1 MAVNYDKIRK
11 IISSSST
18 RGFKGMS
25 LDAVE
30 EINTEIHDASK
41 KEAEI
46 KLNRRFKTLEDVKR
60 DSIRAAN
67 IAAKKIFTTKDS
79 ANPKNILEIYNAAYS
94 THDNVSN
101 NSLNIANGFRPYD
114 ANRCYT

>member
-1 MAVNYDKIRK
+1 
-11 IISSSST
+11 
-18 RGFKGMS
+18 MS

-60 DSIRAAN
+60 DSIRVAN
-67 IAAKKIFTTKDS
+67 IAAKSFLRQKILQIQK
-79 ANPKNILEIYNAAYS
+79 
-94 THDNVSN
+94 
-101 NSLNIANGFRPYD
+101 
-114 ANRCYT
+114 YT

>member
-1 MAVNYDKIRK
+1 
-11 IISSSST
+11 
-18 RGFKGMS
+18 MS

-67 IAAKKIFTTKDS
+67 IAAKKLFTTKDS

-101 NSLNIANGFRPYD
+101 NSLNIANGSDPMMQTDTPNIWISPWEAATMYSQKGLIE
-114 ANRCYT
+114 TV

>member
-11 IISSSST
+11 IISSSSA

-30 EINTEIHDASK
+30 EINTEIHDSSK
-41 KEAEI
+41 TEAEI
-46 KLNRRFKTLEDVKR
+46 KLNRPFKTLEDVKN
-60 DSIRAAN
+60 DSMRAAN

-79 ANPKNILEIYNAAYS
+79 ANPKSILEVYSAAYS

-101 NSLNIANGFRPYD
+101 NS
-114 ANRCYT
+114 